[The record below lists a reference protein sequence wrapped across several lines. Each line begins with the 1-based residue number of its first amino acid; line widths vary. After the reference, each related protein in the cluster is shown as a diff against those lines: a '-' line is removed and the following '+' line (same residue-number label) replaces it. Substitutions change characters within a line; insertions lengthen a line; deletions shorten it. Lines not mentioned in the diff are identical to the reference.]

1 MTTLRYLN
9 LGCGS
14 RAHPEWINIDIEPAA
29 PGVIRHDLSRGI
41 PLPDRSCAAVYHSHV
56 LEHLRRDDALR
67 MMRECFRVLE
77 PGGIVR
83 VATPDLERIC
93 ATYLERLTAL
103 RAGETSAVD
112 DVEWMRLELIDQMTR
127 EQSGGAM
134 TAFLVDPPNPSFVE
148 GRVGSEARALQS
160 PPAAGLVARIR
171 RTGLRLALT
180 VLMRRLLAAFRRG
193 AVALLTGRAGLR
205 AYDVGRFRLGGEAH
219 QWLYDEQSLAALLV
233 EAGFELPQRRA
244 ADESVIPRWREFQ
257 LDTGPDGDVIKPDSL
272 FMEARRR

>member
-1 MTTLRYLN
+1 MTTLPYLN

-14 RAHPEWINIDIEPAA
+14 RAHPDWINIDIEPAV

-41 PLPDRSCAAVYHSHV
+41 PLADRSCAAVYHSHL

-93 ATYLERLTAL
+93 ATYLERLAAH
-103 RAGETSAVD
+103 RAGDASAAH
-112 DVEWMRLELIDQMTR
+112 DVEWMRLELMDQMTR

-134 TAFLVDPPNPSFVE
+134 SAFLIDPPNPAFVE
-148 GRVGSEARALQS
+148 LRVGSEARALQS
-160 PPAAGLVARIR
+160 PPAGSVFARIR
-171 RTGLRLALT
+171 RAGLRVALT
-180 VLMRRLLAAFRRG
+180 VSLRRLLAAVRRG
-193 AVALLTGRAGLR
+193 AVTLLIGRAGRR
-205 AYDVGRFRLGGEAH
+205 AYDIGRFRLGGEVH
-219 QWLYDEQSLAALLV
+219 QWLYDEQSLAALMI
-233 EAGFELPQRRA
+233 EAGFEQPERRA
-244 ADESVIPRWREFQ
+244 ADESAIPRWREFQ
-257 LDTGPDGDVIKPDSL
+257 LDTGPGGEVIKPDSL